1 MFCSSCGK
9 TTDEGAAFCKE
20 CGAPTPQVQR
30 TGGAAGLE
38 SGLDATQVRPAAS
51 SEPPASRSVPPPP
64 ISYAPP
70 PLPPAGYVPGWQA
83 PPPPR
88 RTGLI
93 VGIVVAAV
101 IVLAGAGLGAYFGL
115 RGNDSDKTASSS
127 TTVSAE
133 SSSTSLAE
141 VSTTTTLPST
151 SSSDTESTTT
161 SSLPST
167 TTSSLP
173 STTTTT
179 LAPGPAAGLHTPAT
193 GTAERKA
200 ILDALRVPVE
210 KELNQ
215 SVVFVIDTLKVKNDF
230 AFVLGQTV
238 QPSGAP
244 IDYSKTPY
252 LQDVQA
258 GAFSDEAIGL
268 LHWDGGWKVLIYN
281 VGATDVAWLDWGQQ
295 YGAPQAI
302 FPPLGD

>member
-1 MFCSSCGK
+1 M
-9 TTDEGAAFCKE
+9 
-20 CGAPTPQVQR
+20 
-30 TGGAAGLE
+30 
-38 SGLDATQVRPAAS
+38 
-51 SEPPASRSVPPPP
+51 
-64 ISYAPP
+64 
-70 PLPPAGYVPGWQA
+70 
-83 PPPPR
+83 
-88 RTGLI
+88 
-93 VGIVVAAV
+93 AAV